1 MLAYLS
7 LVFLGVITLIIILFG
22 LSSSSTV
29 SDVLPMCRTT
39 QKRGPV

>member
-7 LVFLGVITLIIILFG
+7 LVFLVITLIISPFG

-29 SDVLPMCRTT
+29 SDVLPMGRTI
-39 QKRGPV
+39 QKRGAV